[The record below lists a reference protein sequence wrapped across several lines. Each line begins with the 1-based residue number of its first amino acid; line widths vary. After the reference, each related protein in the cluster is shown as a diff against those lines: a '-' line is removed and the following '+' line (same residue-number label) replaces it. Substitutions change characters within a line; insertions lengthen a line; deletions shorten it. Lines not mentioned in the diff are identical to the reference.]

1 MKRRPGRTLL
11 VTCGVLLIGGIGVN
25 ALFLQN
31 ERHPA
36 PFFRTAKSPATDAQQ
51 SVPLPPARPAEPAQR
66 AQQKPQTQTTA
77 SVPVAPE
84 RPSSSAAE
92 QRANATAVAR
102 APAREPASQPAQ
114 QPASARHD
122 QIAALLRDGR
132 PSAPTP
138 PASIPNA
145 SAEQTKRIVA
155 VQEALKKLGHNIKP
169 DGVAGPSTR
178 VAIESFERT
187 QKWQVTGQMSPK
199 VLKELASRSGVRI
212 P

>member
-1 MKRRPGRTLL
+1 MARRPGRTLL

-36 PFFRTAKSPATDAQQ
+36 PFFRTAKTVAAEAP
-51 SVPLPPARPAEPAQR
+51 VPLPPARPAEAAQR
-66 AQQKPQTQTTA
+66 SQPKPTPQTTA

-84 RPSSSAAE
+84 RPVAPVAE
-92 QRANATAVAR
+92 QRTNATAVPK
-102 APAREPASQPAQ
+102 APPREPAQ
-114 QPASARHD
+114 QPAAAKHD
-122 QIAALLRDGR
+122 AIAALLRDGK

-155 VQEALKKLGHNIKP
+155 VQEALKKLGHNVKS
-169 DGVAGPSTR
+169 DGVAGPTTR
-178 VAIESFERT
+178 VAIEAFERS
-187 QKWQVTGQMSPK
+187 QKLQVTGQMSPK
-199 VLKELASRSGVRI
+199 LLKELASRSGVRI